1 MDGQLAV
8 HWPLFFLI
16 LGAAAALFFLA
27 WKLNTG
33 KPKRKKRR
41 RKR

>member
-1 MDGQLAV
+1 MDRQLVV

-33 KPKRKKRR
+33 KPRSKRRR